1 MYGIIGFSTI
11 ILVIAGVSIISLI
24 NPNPIKEL
32 DVLGSSTDFT
42 LPSIDGTDYTFSSDE
57 GKVRVVT
64 FLYTKCTAG
73 CGVLATKMGSVWNHL
88 IEDGMGD
95 NIKFISIDFDFQFDN
110 MTDLTEYAHRFTE
123 DTSRWQWLLGD
134 QNQTE
139 KVTDEWNFY
148 YEWVNMTEVTN
159 TDTTDTT
166 DDHSEHTGHEVV
178 YSHIFAIYIVDQEG
192 NFRKIFYGL
201 LWENDELYNTVE
213 FLIKELEE

>member
-1 MYGIIGFSTI
+1 MQKSRMYGILGFSTI
-11 ILVIAGVSIISLI
+11 ILVITGVSIISLI
-24 NPNPIKEL
+24 NPIKEL
-32 DVLGSSTDFT
+32 DVIGPTSDFT
-42 LPSIDGTDYTFSSDE
+42 LPSIDGTDYTFSGDE

-95 NIKFISIDFDFQFDN
+95 DIKFISIDFDFLFDN
-110 MTDLTEYAHRFTE
+110 MTDLTEYAHLFTE

-159 TDTTDTT
+159 TDTTD
-166 DDHSEHTGHEVV
+166 EHAEHEVV
-178 YSHIFAIYIVDQEG
+178 YTHIFAIYIVDQEG

-201 LWENDELYNTVE
+201 LWENEELYNTVE

>member
-1 MYGIIGFSTI
+1 MYGILGFSTI
-11 ILVIAGVSIISLI
+11 ILVITGVSIISLI
-24 NPNPIKEL
+24 NPIKEL
-32 DVLGSSTDFT
+32 DVIGPTSDFT
-42 LPSIDGTDYTFSSDE
+42 LPSIDGTDYTFSGDE

-95 NIKFISIDFDFQFDN
+95 DIKFISIDFDFLFDN
-110 MTDLTEYAHRFTE
+110 MTDLTEYAHLFTE

-159 TDTTDTT
+159 TDTTG
-166 DDHSEHTGHEVV
+166 EHAEHEVV
-178 YSHIFAIYIVDQEG
+178 YTHIFAIYIVDQEG

-201 LWENDELYNTVE
+201 LWENEELYNTVE

>member
-1 MYGIIGFSTI
+1 MQESRMYGILGFSTI
-11 ILVIAGVSIISLI
+11 ILVIAGVTIISII

-32 DVLGSSTDFT
+32 DVMGPTSDFT
-42 LPSIDGTDYTFSSDE
+42 LPSIDGSDYTFSSDD

-95 NIKFISIDFDFQFDN
+95 DIKFISIDFDFLFDN
-110 MTDLTEYAHRFTE
+110 MTDLSEYAHRFTE

-139 KVTDEWNFY
+139 KITDEWNFY

-159 TDTTDTT
+159 TDTTD
-166 DDHSEHTGHEVV
+166 EHAEHEVV
-178 YSHIFAIYIVDQEG
+178 YTHIFAIYIVDQEG

-201 LWENDELYNTVE
+201 LWENEELYNTVE